1 MLYRKILNFKNP
13 LLAIF
18 KDVTKQFILYY
29 LVCDIIF
36 SVKEIHFVV
45 QRETGAVLL
54 LEMGIP
60 LTAVSFGEH
69 EQCLVH
75 C

>member
-1 MLYRKILNFKNP
+1 M
-13 LLAIF
+13 
-18 KDVTKQFILYY
+18 D
-29 LVCDIIF
+29 
-36 SVKEIHFVV
+36 FVV
-45 QRETGAVLL
+45 QREIKAALL

-69 EQCLVH
+69 EQCLSH